1 MNGIDEQ
8 TLLEIVERLKSR
20 YYGKYR
26 GTVTK
31 VDDATLR
38 IKAKVPAV
46 LGTQESGWCTPCVPY
61 AGKNTGL
68 AFLPEVN
75 SGVWIE
81 FEGGD
86 VSYPIWVGGYWRS
99 KEQPSDASSQV
110 KAIVTRSPLKILFDD
125 ESGSITISDSNQNQ
139 VTLDSDGIKLVR
151 GDGNVTVQDGTVN
164 VNDGA
169 WEVT

>member
-26 GTVTK
+26 GTVTE

-46 LGTQESGWCTPCVPY
+46 LGTQVTGWCTPCVPY

-68 AFLPEVN
+68 AFLPEVH

-99 KEQPSDASSQV
+99 KEQPADASGKV
-110 KAIVTRSPLKILFDD
+110 KAVVTASPLKILFDD
-125 ESGSITISDSNQNQ
+125 NSGSITISDSNQNQ
-139 VTLDSDGIKLVR
+139 VTLDSDGIKIVR
-151 GDGNVTVQDGTVN
+151 GDGSITVQDGKVTI
-164 VNDGA
+164 NDGA